1 MNDTNP
7 GEIRPEEAASILGC
21 SVLELRR
28 ASDRGDVPVRRITL
42 GGHRRYERAVIE
54 AIASEREAGQP

>member
-1 MNDTNP
+1 MADVNP
-7 GEIRPEEAASILGC
+7 GEIRPEEAALILGC

-28 ASDRGDVPVRRITL
+28 ASDRGDVPVRRVTL

-54 AIASEREAGQP
+54 AIAAEREGGE